1 MCATSPT
8 PFKFDRVF
16 DASDGGDLGHA
27 ADFRLRY
34 SNADLASA
42 AEQSFE
48 KGCENGR
55 FEAQQQIEG
64 KLADALTSIARGLG
78 QIEGRQIAA
87 QERIRGDAVN
97 LAHEIAAT
105 LAPALMRREPLAEIT
120 ELISDCLSRMPMEP
134 RIVVRLDETLVDL
147 LRERIDG
154 IATQSGFSGTVVL
167 LGEPS
172 LIGSDC
178 RVEWADGGTERDFQT
193 LRQTV
198 QMLIDAYAS
207 ATSASAS
214 QSKELTE
221 VAAPMPT
228 TEPAPIELP
237 PINDADLD
245 RPPVGTEHDP
255 AAGEAAPETE

>member
-8 PFKFDRVF
+8 PFKFDSVF

-34 SNADLASA
+34 SNADLTSA

-48 KGCENGR
+48 KGCDNGR

-167 LGEPS
+167 LGLSFLYNFKSLPLRLFAQTSLPCYPS
-172 LIGSDC
+172 NTSNGINNGHFQIQFPYQQSVAPCHILLLY
-178 RVEWADGGTERDFQT
+178 VAGTSHIF
-193 LRQTV
+193 
-198 QMLIDAYAS
+198 
-207 ATSASAS
+207 
-214 QSKELTE
+214 
-221 VAAPMPT
+221 
-228 TEPAPIELP
+228 
-237 PINDADLD
+237 
-245 RPPVGTEHDP
+245 
-255 AAGEAAPETE
+255 